1 MCIEANSSSR
11 NYTTAEGV
19 VEANIIVNN
28 SSSSKAITP
37 GGVTVA
43 VVGGTTTN
51 TGNGRDTTIATVV
64 IEAAA
69 VAVVKEVD
77 SITEL
82 ALISTEG
89 SCRSNRRWINR
100 QQRCSTQQRR
110 LRQATHQSR

>member
-1 MCIEANSSSR
+1 VCIEANSSSR
-11 NYTTAEGV
+11 SHTTAEGV
-19 VEANIIVNN
+19 VEANIIV
-28 SSSSKAITP
+28 KAITP

-89 SCRSNRRWINR
+89 PCRSNRRWINR